1 MRSCPRPCWP
11 RSRWMNDG
19 HSNHLALGCRIDR
32 ESDTLE
38 RHQPGMQHMLT
49 VTEAA
54 RRYLTRLVQAKS
66 TRDKTI
72 RLVLSGSKFQ
82 IALDKARPDDMTITH
97 EGNTVLV
104 FDDKVSIRLEGHRLD
119 VEGVADSKRLA
130 LSKPQ

>member
-1 MRSCPRPCWP
+1 
-11 RSRWMNDG
+11 
-19 HSNHLALGCRIDR
+19 
-32 ESDTLE
+32 
-38 RHQPGMQHMLT
+38 MQHMLT

-72 RLVLSGSKFQ
+72 RLVLNGSKFQ

-97 EGNTVLV
+97 EGNTVLI
-104 FDDKVSIRLEGHRLD
+104 FDEKVSIRLEGHRLD
-119 VEGVADSKRLA
+119 VEGIADSKRLA